1 MTTSHR
7 EEFELDLLRKN
18 AYLFLAFRLSENKQ
32 RLGVRESNS
41 ARRTRAIGRCLFV
54 DYLREEKKQEAEKDQ
69 SRFELL
75 LKPKK
80 VKIKKGL
87 S

>member
-1 MTTSHR
+1 
-7 EEFELDLLRKN
+7 
-18 AYLFLAFRLSENKQ
+18 
-32 RLGVRESNS
+32 
-41 ARRTRAIGRCLFV
+41 V